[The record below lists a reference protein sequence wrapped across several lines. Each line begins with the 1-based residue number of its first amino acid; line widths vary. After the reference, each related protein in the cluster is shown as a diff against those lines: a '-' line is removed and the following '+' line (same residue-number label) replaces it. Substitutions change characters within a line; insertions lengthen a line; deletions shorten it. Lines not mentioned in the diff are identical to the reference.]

1 MKKGFLILIFLSITF
16 FTALSYIVI
25 AGSGDWWPQCG
36 VNYASGGTKVV
47 GGTTYICCDVQGTG
61 YRWSAGSS
69 CPCWD
74 TGLGSPVVNPS
85 SPKFDKAFQISCP
98 TNGQKQYDCIDAYSN
113 DYSNQC
119 GWVVGSIATF
129 NCAGLSAA
137 TYTAR
142 CNLRTGTGSNCC
154 AGTTTTSY
162 TVQPCVNHDE
172 CSQACTSLCPV
183 GVYGCCFGCMLGQC
197 QSGSCVC
204 VDGTSYCA
212 DYPNYQVG
220 SQCYYQATF
229 SQTGIPAGTTWGVT
243 VGGTMYTSTSS
254 SLTVSGLS
262 RTVAYSYDDP
272 ASGGAGTRY
281 DCTSGCSGSVTPSS
295 RTATAS
301 YTTQYYLTT
310 QVNPASGGTV
320 SSVSGWYNV
329 GTPVNIFAIAN
340 VGYTFWRWSGGGGG
354 SYTGTNNPATVTMN
368 SPITETA
375 NFNISVTI
383 TSLPTGS
390 GYVVVDGS
398 PIATPRTYSWI
409 AGSTH
414 TLSANSP
421 VSCGVGCQYV
431 YSSWSDGGAQSHSI
445 TVTSPGAYTS
455 NFQLQYYLTMQIS
468 PAGSGWIFPVSGWRN
483 VGTPV
488 NIFAIANVG
497 YTFWRWSGGGGGSYT
512 GTNNPATVTMNSP
525 ITETANFN
533 ISVTITSLPTGSGYV
548 VVDGS
553 PIATPRTYSW
563 IAGSTHTLSAN
574 SPVSCGVGCQYV
586 YSSWSD
592 GGAQS
597 HSITVT
603 SPGAYTSNFQLQYY
617 LTMLANPATGGTLT
631 PVSSWHNVGTPVNIL
646 ATSLGSCMFFSW
658 TGSGTVS
665 YSGINNP
672 SSVTMNSPITETVE
686 FDCGT
691 ANSINFTG
699 YLNYSNGQPVKNS
712 LIKMTIKNSTLGY
725 GKSGIDQTNQYG
737 FFFVKIINIPDVI
750 MVSNLDISIYVV
762 GEVEALY
769 DCWYNRTSEKCCTV
783 PLTGP
788 CS

>member
-1 MKKGFLILIFLSITF
+1 MQISP
-16 FTALSYIVI
+16 
-25 AGSGDWWPQCG
+25 AGSGWIFP
-36 VNYASGGTKVV
+36 
-47 GGTTYICCDVQGTG
+47 
-61 YRWSAGSS
+61 
-69 CPCWD
+69 
-74 TGLGSPVVNPS
+74 
-85 SPKFDKAFQISCP
+85 
-98 TNGQKQYDCIDAYSN
+98 
-113 DYSNQC
+113 
-119 GWVVGSIATF
+119 
-129 NCAGLSAA
+129 
-137 TYTAR
+137 
-142 CNLRTGTGSNCC
+142 
-154 AGTTTTSY
+154 
-162 TVQPCVNHDE
+162 
-172 CSQACTSLCPV
+172 
-183 GVYGCCFGCMLGQC
+183 
-197 QSGSCVC
+197 
-204 VDGTSYCA
+204 
-212 DYPNYQVG
+212 
-220 SQCYYQATF
+220 
-229 SQTGIPAGTTWGVT
+229 
-243 VGGTMYTSTSS
+243 
-254 SLTVSGLS
+254 
-262 RTVAYSYDDP
+262 
-272 ASGGAGTRY
+272 
-281 DCTSGCSGSVTPSS
+281 
-295 RTATAS
+295 
-301 YTTQYYLTT
+301 
-310 QVNPASGGTV
+310 
-320 SSVSGWYNV
+320 VSGWRNV
-329 GTPVNIFAIAN
+329 GTPVNILAIAN

-383 TSLPTGS
+383 TSSPTGS

-409 AGSTH
+409 PSSTH

-445 TVTSPGAYTS
+445 TVTSPGT
-455 NFQLQYYLTMQIS
+455 
-468 PAGSGWIFPVSGWRN
+468 
-483 VGTPV
+483 
-488 NIFAIANVG
+488 
-497 YTFWRWSGGGGGSYT
+497 
-512 GTNNPATVTMNSP
+512 
-525 ITETANFN
+525 
-533 ISVTITSLPTGSGYV
+533 
-548 VVDGS
+548 
-553 PIATPRTYSW
+553 
-563 IAGSTHTLSAN
+563 
-574 SPVSCGVGCQYV
+574 
-586 YSSWSD
+586 
-592 GGAQS
+592 
-597 HSITVT
+597 
-603 SPGAYTSNFQLQYY
+603 YTSNFQLQYY

-631 PVSSWHNVGTPVNIL
+631 PSSSWYNVGTPVNIL